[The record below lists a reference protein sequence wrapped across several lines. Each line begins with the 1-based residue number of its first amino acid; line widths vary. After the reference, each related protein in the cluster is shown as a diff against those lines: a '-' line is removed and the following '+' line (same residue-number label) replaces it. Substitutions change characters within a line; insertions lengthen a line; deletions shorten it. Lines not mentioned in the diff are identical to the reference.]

1 MSKLDLLNPT
11 NSALILIDHQPQMAF
26 GLSLIHI

>member
-1 MSKLDLLNPT
+1 MSIRELLNPT

-26 GLSLIHI
+26 SPSIVRP